1 VAAGVKMFRAAESML
16 GHENTIM
23 ADTGRQNG
31 KEEGRRRKEVE
42 TACMGWDSWESKKVC
57 I

>member
-1 VAAGVKMFRAAESML
+1 VAAGVKMFRVAESML

-42 TACMGWDSWESKKVC
+42 TACMGWDAWESKKVC